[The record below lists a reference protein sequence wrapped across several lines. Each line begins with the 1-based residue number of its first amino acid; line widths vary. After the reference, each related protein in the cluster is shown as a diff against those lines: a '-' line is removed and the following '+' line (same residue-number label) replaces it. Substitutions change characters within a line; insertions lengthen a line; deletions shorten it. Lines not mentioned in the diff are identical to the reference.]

1 MIRMNTRINIQ
12 IKNIGIYE
20 YLNIFVT
27 LCNATH
33 ATSQYNNYHMTQRT
47 HVPRCSCFDDDNSDS
62 GTTDIQSTH
71 GRPRFTL
78 PATLPVTRIFFH
90 YPTRTLPEV
99 KKPYPSQPGYIIMFI
114 ISFFIMFISFII
126 TPVDILLIFR
136 EKWFSADGDFG
147 SDNSH

>member
-12 IKNIGIYE
+12 IKNIRIYE
-20 YLNIFVT
+20 YSNIFVT

-99 KKPYPSQPGYIIMFI
+99 KNPYPSQPGHWSTTSTICIVQIFQKEIVTKFYEK
-114 ISFFIMFISFII
+114 
-126 TPVDILLIFR
+126 LL
-136 EKWFSADGDFG
+136 G
-147 SDNSH
+147 H